1 LEGIVKGFSSSL
13 SIKGA
18 LPNVKSTMQTV
29 LQMTAQEA
37 RNQWVKLARQRFHV
51 TSSAYVN
58 SIEDPVFRGNQVTI
72 TLRADSPEG
81 KLANMLE
88 QGSEPF
94 DMKPGFLRSPKAKIG
109 GKIGRTT
116 NKYITIP
123 LRLKSSGSMGG
134 SPPVMPSTIYKK
146 ASQLE
151 IGGRL
156 TLSKK
161 YEGLGLRTRLSADL
175 KRWQHYTWKTSP
187 FQNIVKVPRFTGLV
201 KLGLPRESAG
211 MYMVFR
217 RVSKKSNPSS
227 WIHPG
232 FKAANLVDQVVSKVE
247 LMFPTII
254 DNVMGA
260 M

>member
-1 LEGIVKGFSSSL
+1 MAESKFKIRLEL
-13 SIKGA
+13 KGA
-18 LPNVKSTMQTV
+18 LPNVKKTMQTV

-37 RNQWVKLARQRFHV
+37 KNQWVKLARQRFH
-51 TSSAYVN
+51 TTASSYVS
-58 SIEDPVFRGNQVTI
+58 SIGDPVFRGAMVTI
-72 TLRADSPEG
+72 TLRRDSPEG
-81 KLANMLE
+81 KLANMME
-88 QGSEPF
+88 QGSEAF
-94 DMKPGFLRSPKAKIG
+94 DMKPGFLRSPKAKT
-109 GKIGRTT
+109 GKDKVGRSA

-134 SPPVMPSTIYKK
+134 SPPVMPSTIYRK

-156 TLSKK
+156 TLTKK

-175 KRWQHYTWKTSP
+175 TRWQHYTWKTSP

-217 RVSKKSNPSS
+217 RVSKKSDPSS

-232 FKAANLVDQVVSKVE
+232 FKAANLVDTVVSKVE
-247 LMFPTII
+247 QMFPTII
-254 DNVMGA
+254 NNVMGV